1 MDHDYFRDRLDD
13 HGQRL
18 SKAEVRIEGNEKELG
33 SFKGAIGKL
42 VLAVITAGI
51 IGLLTYFFKAGAA

>member
-1 MDHDYFRDRLDD
+1 MDHDYFRDKLDD

-18 SKAEVRIEGNEKELG
+18 SKAEVRIEGNEKDLG

-42 VLAVITAGI
+42 ILAVVSAGI
-51 IGLLTYFFKAGAA
+51 IGLLTYFLKAGAA